1 MAQLNVKQHTL
12 IQALLLRGPLKENE
26 FHGIFTGLTGKNP
39 ATHQQLFDDY
49 LLKINKGLSYA
60 QLELRGCRHQYDG
73 QIYYGV
79 VNNVSDEQSKLGTK
93 YSVPQIAFYK
103 AIIEAIVQDDTAQGS
118 ISNIAALNLRLENQV
133 LNGTGSQSQGGY
145 IPALRNFSATQKEK
159 TLRELLRDQ
168 WLKQTPDGKIGL
180 GIRSFLDLRS
190 WFRNNDV
197 PSCEACN
204 EAGVKAQLC
213 QNEDCTVRIHH
224 YCLNNMFSQRKGGRV
239 CPRCGTQWQYEG
251 PKEEAVEEDDKST
264 MAASSRA
271 PPAPKRKKPRID
283 DASEWGSS
291 QASVPSSQPRRV
303 TRSSASA
310 R

>member
-103 AIIEAIVQDDTAQGS
+103 AI
-118 ISNIAALNLRLENQV
+118 V